1 MNPIFPFAAIVGQD
15 TLKRALLLCAVNPSL
30 SGVLIRGDKGT
41 AKSTAARGL
50 RELLAPIQRVP
61 GCPYNCAPG
70 EPLAYCTVCSAD
82 NFDTFSH
89 ASFAPAPFVS
99 LPLGATED
107 RVLGSLDLERV
118 LKEGKRAFQP
128 GLLAS
133 AHRGILYIDEV
144 NLLADHLVD
153 SLLDVAAMGQHTIE
167 REGLSL
173 SHPAHITLLGT
184 MNPEEGELRPQLL
197 DRFAM
202 MVDVA
207 APNTPALRTEVVRRR
222 LAFEA
227 DPDRFIAQWQP
238 QTDTLRWQVQSARNR
253 LGSVNLPDSLLEWV
267 SELCCRLSAT
277 SLRADITVSKVA
289 RAHAAWTG
297 RDTVNQDDIA
307 AAAELALPHRQRR
320 KPFERPELAQERLN
334 EALTDARERQL
345 TPSSSA
351 PSPPSEAHANQA
363 DCSDSEE
370 PDSGTPEDET
380 SADSGAPRSSGEATV
395 FAAHE
400 PIAAATLRV
409 ATRGMSG
416 AEGRR
421 SLAPAAARGVC
432 TRAVAS
438 PQPQHL
444 AVDATLRHAILR
456 APDQLHITRE
466 DLHDKVVTGRQAH
479 LILLVVDASGS
490 MAARRRMEAVKS
502 CVLGLLHDA
511 YRCRD
516 TVGMIAFR
524 GGQAELALPP
534 TRNVELAK
542 PALDALPTGGRTP
555 LAQALELT
563 LSTLS
568 QASPA
573 HASPH
578 IHLKPLVILLSD
590 GRSNVRSA
598 DTQESGDPWQHAL
611 TAAERFAEL
620 GVSALVLDTEQGAMR
635 LNRAQAIADAM
646 RAEYLRLDEWSEQ
659 TLTVTI
665 RERLC

>member
-1 MNPIFPFAAIVGQD
+1 MTWVIDTERRRLMNPIFPFAAIVGQD
-15 TLKRALLLCAVNPSL
+15 KLKRALLLCAVNPSL

-61 GCPYNCAPG
+61 GCPYNC
-70 EPLAYCTVCSAD
+70 
-82 NFDTFSH
+82 
-89 ASFAPAPFVS
+89 APFVS

-184 MNPEEGELRPQLL
+184 MNPEEGEVRPQLL

-227 DPDRFIAQWQP
+227 NPDGFIAQWQP
-238 QTDTLRWQVQSARNR
+238 QTDTLPQQVQAARNR
-253 LGSVNLPDSLLEWV
+253 LDSVNLPDSLLEWI
-267 SELCCRLSAT
+267 SELCCRLSAM
-277 SLRADITVSKVA
+277 SLCADITLSQVA
-289 RAHAAWTG
+289 RTHAAFAG
-297 RDTVNQDDIA
+297 RETVNQDDIA

-320 KPFERPELAQERLN
+320 KPFEQPELAQERLN
-334 EALTDARERQL
+334 EALTDAWERTL
-345 TPSSSA
+345 TASAAAPPQPSKA
-351 PSPPSEAHANQA
+351 NASPA

-380 SADSGAPRSSGEATV
+380 SAGSGAPRSSGEATV

-400 PIAAATLRV
+400 PIAAATLSV

-421 SLAPAAARGVC
+421 SPAPAAARGVH
-432 TRAVAS
+432 TRAIAT

-456 APDQLHITRE
+456 APDQLRITRE

-542 PALDALPTGGRTP
+542 PVLDALPTGGRTP

-573 HASPH
+573 YASPQT
-578 IHLKPLVILLSD
+578 HLKPLVILLSD
-590 GRSNVRSA
+590 GRSNVRST
-598 DTQESGDPWQHAL
+598 DTQESHDPWQHAL
-611 TAAERFAEL
+611 AAAERFAEL

-635 LNRAQAIADAM
+635 LNRAQAIAAAM
-646 RAEYLRLDEWSEQ
+646 RAEYLRLDEWSAQ
-659 TLTVTI
+659 TFAVTL